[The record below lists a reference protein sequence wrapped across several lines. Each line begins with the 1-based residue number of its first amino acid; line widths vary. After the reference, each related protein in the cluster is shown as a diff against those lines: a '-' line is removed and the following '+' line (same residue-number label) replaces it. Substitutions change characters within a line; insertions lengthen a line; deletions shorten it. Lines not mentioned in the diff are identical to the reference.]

1 LPSPSNRFFPVSLT
15 EASKKQHFIVDNTKQ
30 KVRYIPVAGK
40 FMLCHL
46 FALCISHPKRLTFP
60 LQEAV

>member
-1 LPSPSNRFFPVSLT
+1 LT

-30 KVRYIPVAGK
+30 KVRYIPAAGK
-40 FMLCHL
+40 FILCHL
-46 FALCISHPKRLTFP
+46 FALCISHPKWLTFP